1 MKFIQVREPSP
12 IDNKMQKLGEGIFR
26 PPDDDRCD
34 ATHRNVTV
42 VPSGLVDVIGYYH
55 GEVCPLLVDTS
66 VHTGPC

>member
-1 MKFIQVREPSP
+1 MVEYENWWP
-12 IDNKMQKLGEGIFR
+12 IEGRFGQMMIVA
-26 PPDDDRCD
+26 CQSTD

-55 GEVCPLLVDTS
+55 GEVCPPLVDTS

>member
-1 MKFIQVREPSP
+1 MMTTGHRSTR
-12 IDNKMQKLGEGIFR
+12 GTR
-26 PPDDDRCD
+26 
-34 ATHRNVTV
+34 RNVTV